1 MFDAGL
7 AVIPAQGRVL
17 VVWGA
22 WGTVGL
28 AAHDWEPR
36 PRGSRARYCGSRA
49 TKNLHACTLR
59 HEPVG
64 GVPSRVRPIRRF
76 PTPSTQPVRGPAPGL
91 PPGRRQTRVLSSPQ
105 LGAPLALCPQRI
117 EKGRIHT
124 PTRPGSPERTP
135 DLTSAT
141 CLCVRVARKIV
152 WVVHRRGRT
161 WPRGP
166 SDGGAPGLKPGVNPQ
181 KSSTLRGSG
190 GTFLGVGGGT
200 CAAALDNT
208 TQEAAS
214 ARPGAGRPTGSPRR
228 DTGAKG

>member
-1 MFDAGL
+1 VFDAGL

-36 PRGSRARYCGSRA
+36 PRVRDG
-49 TKNLHACTLR
+49 ACTRGDSLSLAT
-59 HEPVG
+59 HSIALANPVG

-76 PTPSTQPVRGPAPGL
+76 PTPPTQPVRGPAPGL
-91 PPGRRQTRVLSSPQ
+91 PRGRRQTRVLPSLQ

-124 PTRPGSPERTP
+124 PTRPGSPARTP

-141 CLCVRVARKIV
+141 CSCVRV
-152 WVVHRRGRT
+152 
-161 WPRGP
+161 GP
-166 SDGGAPGLKPGVNPQ
+166 
-181 KSSTLRGSG
+181 
-190 GTFLGVGGGT
+190 
-200 CAAALDNT
+200 
-208 TQEAAS
+208 
-214 ARPGAGRPTGSPRR
+214 
-228 DTGAKG
+228 